1 MKKQVFLTVLLAVSF
16 ILGGF
21 TSQPSAIGADQ
32 VVLKLAHITAP
43 GGMLDK
49 RAQKFAEL
57 MSQKTGGKVKVE
69 IFPAQQLGNIKEI
82 TQGISMGTID
92 MAQESE
98 SFMDAFDKDYA
109 VFATPFLFTR
119 EEIRSAKYLDE
130 VRDRVRAKTGI
141 RTLPGAAFRPAVHLW
156 TQKVQIL
163 KPEELKGI
171 KLRVWQSKAL
181 VDTWNGLGATAVP
194 LPWGEVYL
202 SLSQKIVN
210 GMMHNIVQIRDEKFF
225 EQLNY
230 CTKLDSMQLYD
241 VTWVSDQKYQSL
253 PAAIQ
258 KALNEASLESANWF
272 VDFGQKLEAEAQA
285 QVEKGGVKF
294 ANGDRPAWVRKA
306 NSVHRKLEE
315 DGLWSKGLLKKL
327 GKE

>member
-1 MKKQVFLTVLLAVSF
+1 MKKAVLIVLLAVSF
-16 ILGGF
+16 VLGGF
-21 TSQPSAIGADQ
+21 TSHPAFCADP

-49 RAQKFAEL
+49 RAQKFSEL
-57 MSQKTGGKVKVE
+57 VSQKTGGKVKVE

-109 VFATPFLFTR
+109 FFATPFLFTR
-119 EEIRSAKYLDE
+119 DEIRSAKYLDE
-130 VRDRVRAKTGI
+130 VRDRVRVKTGI
-141 RTLPGAAFRPAVHLW
+141 RTLPGVAFRPAIHLW
-156 TQKVQIL
+156 TQKAQIL

-241 VTWVSDQKYQSL
+241 VTWINDKKFQALGPDIK
-253 PAAIQ
+253 
-258 KALNEASLESANWF
+258 KALSEASFESANWF
-272 VDFGQKLEAEAQA
+272 VEFGQKLEAEAQA

-294 ANGDRPAWVRKA
+294 SDGDRPAWVKKA
-306 NSVHRKLEE
+306 NAVHRNLES
-315 DGLWSKGLLKKL
+315 DGLWSKGLLKKF

>member
-1 MKKQVFLTVLLAVSF
+1 MSKKIALLAIF
-16 ILGGF
+16 IAGMLMIG
-21 TSQPSAIGADQ
+21 PVIASAQ
-32 VVLKLAHITAP
+32 TVLKLAHITAP

-57 MSQKTGGKVKVE
+57 VSAKTGGNVKIE
-69 IFPAQQLGNIKEI
+69 IYPAQQLGNIKEI
-82 TQGISMGTID
+82 LQGISMGTID

-109 VFATPFLFTR
+109 FFATPFLFTR
-119 EEIRSAKYLDE
+119 DEIRNAKYLDE
-130 VRDRVRAKTGI
+130 IRDRVRVKTGI
-141 RTLPGAAFRPAVHLW
+141 RTLPGVAFRPAVHLW

-163 KPEELKGI
+163 TPDQLKGV

-210 GMMHNIVQIRDEKFF
+210 GMVHNIVQIRDEKFF

-241 VTWVSDQKYQSL
+241 VTWINDKKFQSL
-253 PAAIQ
+253 PPAIQ
-258 KALNEASLESANWF
+258 KALSEASLESANWF
-272 VDFGQKLEAEAQA
+272 IDFGQKLEAEAQA
-285 QVEKGGVKF
+285 QEEKAGVKF
-294 ANGDRPAWVRKA
+294 ANGDRPAWVKKA
-306 NSVHRKLEE
+306 NAVHRKLENE
-315 DGLWSKGLLKKL
+315 GLWSKGLLKKFN
-327 GKE
+327 KE